1 MHIATLMLLG
11 SGELG
16 KEFAIAA
23 KRLGCRVIACD
34 RYRNAP
40 AMQVADAFEVF
51 PMLDGAALRAAV
63 EKHRP
68 DHIVPEIESIDTGM
82 LSTLE
87 GEGWHVVPSA
97 KAVQLTMNR
106 DGIRDFAAKEL
117 GLRTSAYVFAESRA
131 DAVVAADTV
140 GFPCVVKP
148 VMSSSG
154 KGQSVANDADEL
166 GRAYDYAVAN
176 MRGDRPRV
184 IVEQFVRFDS
194 EITLLTI
201 ATKDGILY
209 CQPIGHRQEAGDYRE
224 SWQPAAIP
232 PAALESAKSQAAKVV
247 GALGGHGIFGVEF
260 FISGEEAIFSE
271 LSPRPHDTGMVT
283 LISQNLSEFELHLRA
298 ILGLPIPAIDLYGPS
313 ASAVVLADRESEDFG
328 FEGLADALA
337 LAEPEATVDVRI
349 FGKPNTLR
357 NRRMAVALARADTVE
372 HAVGTALEAASRV
385 RLLYARHAV
394 ISQ

>member
-34 RYRNAP
+34 RYANAP
-40 AMQVADAFEVF
+40 AMQVADAFEF
-51 PMLDGAALRAAV
+51 FSMLDGQSLRAAV

-68 DHIVPEIESIDTGM
+68 NHIVPEIEAIDTAM
-82 LSTLE
+82 LGVLE

-117 GLRTSAYVFAESRA
+117 GLRTSAYVFAESRDQA
-131 DAVVAADTV
+131 VAAGDTV

-154 KGQSVANDADEL
+154 KGQSVAKDADEL

-194 EITLLTI
+194 EITLLTVS
-201 ATKDGILY
+201 TKDGVLF
-209 CQPIGHRQEAGDYRE
+209 CEPIGHRQEAGDYRE

-232 PAALESAKSQAAKVV
+232 AAALDSAKEQSAKVV
-247 GALGGHGIFGVEF
+247 CALGGHGIFGVEF
-260 FISGEEAIFSE
+260 FIAGEEAIFSE

-283 LISQNLSEFELHLRA
+283 LISQNLNEFELHLRA
-298 ILGLPIPAIDLYGPS
+298 ILGLLIPAIDLLSPS
-313 ASAVVLADRESEDFG
+313 ASAVILADRESEE
-328 FEGLADALA
+328 FEYAGLSNALA
-337 LAEPEATVDVRI
+337 RGGPASPIDVRI
-349 FGKPNTLR
+349 FGKPKALR
-357 NRRMAVALARADTVE
+357 NRRMGVALARAASVE
-372 HAVGTALEAASRV
+372 QATAEAIQAAAEVSLIYR
-385 RLLYARHAV
+385 
-394 ISQ
+394 